1 MRFGFGVS
9 NFELVD
15 GQSLTAAHQDMLEQA
30 SLADALGFDSVWIAE
45 QHFAPERQCPSP
57 FLIATAI
64 AMRTEQTKI
73 GVYSTMT
80 FAHPIRLAED
90 AAVLDIFSGGRL
102 ILCAGTGYRP
112 DEFAAFGVPTRG
124 KRSRIRESLEILSLA
139 WTDEPVA
146 YRGAHFVIPT
156 PEPDAAD
163 GEEPAPISVFPKPIQ
178 RPIPIWMA
186 AFGNVGVRQAGR
198 LGLPLYTSP
207 LETMPQLK
215 ERDLLYR
222 TTMQETGQHQDLF
235 PLLRSVYV
243 AESMAQA
250 RADAEAG
257 LLMQSRRYRQW
268 RPQAGLSESFHQITA
283 DDRFIIGDPAH
294 CVAEIQRYIAELGTN
309 YIVCR
314 MNLPGLSHAK
324 VMASLRLFAKE
335 VMPQWK

>member
-1 MRFGFGVS
+1 
-9 NFELVD
+9 
-15 GQSLTAAHQDMLEQA
+15 MLEQA
-30 SLADALGFDSVWIAE
+30 SLADVLGFDSVWIAE

-57 FLIATAI
+57 FLIGTAL

-73 GVYSTMT
+73 GVYATMT

-112 DEFAAFGVPTRG
+112 DEFAAFGISARG
-124 KRSRIRESLEILSLA
+124 KRGRIRESLEILSLA

-146 YRGAHFVIPT
+146 YHGAHFDIPAL
-156 PEPDAAD
+156 EPDAS
-163 GEEPAPISVFPKPIQ
+163 EEEAPAPISVFPKPIQ
-178 RPIPIWMA
+178 QPIPIWMA

-207 LETMPQLK
+207 LETMSQLK

-222 TTMQETGQHQDLF
+222 TTMREAGQQQALF
-235 PLLRSVYV
+235 PLLRFVYV
-243 AESMAQA
+243 SESTAQA
-250 RADAEAG
+250 HADTAAG
-257 LLMQSRRYRQW
+257 LLAQSRRYRQW
-268 RPQAGLSESFHQITA
+268 RPQVGLPEAFDPITA
-283 DDRFIIGDPAH
+283 DRFIIGDPAH
-294 CVAEIQRYIAELGTN
+294 CIAALQRYIAELGTN

-324 VMASLRLFAKE
+324 VMASMRLFAKE
-335 VMPQWK
+335 VIPQWQ